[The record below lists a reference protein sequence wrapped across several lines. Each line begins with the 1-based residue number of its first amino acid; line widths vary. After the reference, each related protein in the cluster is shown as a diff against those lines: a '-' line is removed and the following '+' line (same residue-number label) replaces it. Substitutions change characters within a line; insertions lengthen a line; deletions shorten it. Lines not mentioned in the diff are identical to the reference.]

1 MEIGFVGLGKMGM
14 NMVERLRR
22 DNHQIVAFDLDD
34 AKRKEVSTFGA
45 DGVNSLKD
53 LVARL
58 APPRGVWVM
67 VPAGEPTDSTI
78 TQLAELLEPGDAI
91 IDGGNTNFH
100 DDVRRAAILGAKGLH
115 LVDVGTS
122 GGIWGLK
129 LGYCLMI
136 GGGHGAGHYVKMVHN
151 GIEYG
156 LMQAYA
162 EGFEAMHK
170 SEYKLD
176 LPNIANLWGRGSV
189 VRSWL
194 LMLTAKALEKD
205 PGLKQ
210 IRGYVEDSGEGR
222 WAVQDAIDKNIS
234 MPVITMALFTR
245 FRSRADKGEGT
256 FGEKLLAALR
266 DEFGG
271 HGVVKE

>member
-1 MEIGFVGLGKMGM
+1 
-14 NMVERLRR
+14 
-22 DNHQIVAFDLDD
+22 
-34 AKRKEVSTFGA
+34 
-45 DGVNSLKD
+45 
-53 LVARL
+53 
-58 APPRGVWVM
+58 VWVM

-115 LVDVGTS
+115 LVDAGTS

-136 GGGHGAGHYVKMVHN
+136 GGELEIFRRYEPIFKTLAPPDGYDHVGGHGAGHYVKMVHN

-176 LPNIANLWGRGSV
+176 LPKIANLWGRGSV

-210 IRGYVEDSGEGR
+210 VRGYVEDSGEGR